1 MTFSSQAGLAS
12 IRAGVMSHASEA
24 GFTNH
29 TPVNREL
36 PNIIIRTESSV
47 AFELRHVPK
56 MDDRGRWV
64 VIASVGRQSIT
75 AEAMVG
81 MEFTQGGNPNWWSQ
95 GYAQIIQR
103 KLNQNQGEPS

>member
-12 IRAGVMSHASEA
+12 FVASPR
-24 GFTNH
+24 GGDPSFGQRIT
-29 TPVNREL
+29 VNREQ

-47 AFELRHVPK
+47 AFELRHAPK

-103 KLNQNQGEPS
+103 KLNHNQGEPS